1 MPASDLRA
9 TARSFDVFSSPIV
22 KPALIA
28 VFTAESLVTNYAL
41 TGIPNVKLMDA
52 LVFIAAFLFGWTV
65 GMGIALSTWAIYG
78 FVNPYGQA
86 GFPLIIFL
94 MIGECFYALGGALLR
109 KSSITKQLLTDRRLS
124 SDLQIAI
131 IFGIAGLGLTFAYDL
146 LTNFATYMFLA
157 GSFYQALL
165 VGVITGAPFAVLHE
179 GSNLLIF
186 ALASPAGIVA
196 ARRVTLSHGSIGRQ

>member
-1 MPASDLRA
+1 M
-9 TARSFDVFSSPIV
+9 FSSPVV

-52 LVFIAAFLFGWTV
+52 LIFAAGFLFGWTV
-65 GMGIALSTWAIYG
+65 SIGIALSTWAIYG

-94 MIGECFYALGGALLR
+94 MIGECFYAIGGALLR
-109 KSSITKQLLTDRRLS
+109 RSTIAKQLLSDRRLTS
-124 SDLQIAI
+124 NLQIAL

-146 LTNFATYMFLA
+146 LTNFATYMFLTP
-157 GSFYQALL
+157 SLYQALL
-165 VGVITGAPFAVLHE
+165 IGVVTGAPFALLHE

-186 ALASPAGIVA
+186 ALAGPAGIVA
-196 ARRVTLSHGSIGRQ
+196 ARRVTLGHGSIARQ

>member
-1 MPASDLRA
+1 V
-9 TARSFDVFSSPIV
+9 TAHGFGSFSSPIV

-52 LVFIAAFLFGWTV
+52 LIFVAAFLFGWAV
-65 GMGIALSTWAIYG
+65 GVGIALSTWTVYG
-78 FVNPYGQA
+78 FINPYGQA

-94 MIGECFYALGGALLR
+94 MIGECFYALGGSLLR
-109 KSSITKQLLTDRRLS
+109 KSSIAKQLLADRRPS
-124 SDLQIAI
+124 SDLQIAT

-157 GSFYQALL
+157 SSFYQALL
-165 VGVITGAPFAVLHE
+165 IGIVTGAPFALLHE
-179 GSNLLIF
+179 ASNLLIF

-196 ARRVTLSHGSIGRQ
+196 ARRVTLSHWSFSRQ

>member
-1 MPASDLRA
+1 MRA
-9 TARSFDVFSSPIV
+9 TARSVDVFSSPVV

-52 LVFIAAFLFGWTV
+52 LIFTAAFLFGWTV
-65 GMGIALSTWAIYG
+65 GIGIALSTWAIYG

-86 GFPLIIFL
+86 GFPLIVFL
-94 MIGECFYALGGALLR
+94 MVGECFYAAGGVLLR
-109 KSSITKQLLTDRRLS
+109 RSSTARQLLTDRRLS

-131 IFGIAGLGLTFAYDL
+131 IFGIVGLGLTFAYDL

-157 GSFYQALL
+157 PSFYQALL
-165 VGVITGAPFAVLHE
+165 IGMVTGAPFALYHE
-179 GSNLLIF
+179 GSNLFIF

-196 ARRVTLSHGSIGRQ
+196 ARGLILGHGRIGRQ

>member
-1 MPASDLRA
+1 MRT
-9 TARSFDVFSSPIV
+9 TARSVDLFSSPII
-22 KPALIA
+22 KSALIA

-52 LVFIAAFLFGWTV
+52 LVFIAAFLFGWTIGV
-65 GMGIALSTWAIYG
+65 GIAVSTWAIYG

-94 MIGECFYALGGALLR
+94 MIGECFYAIGGALLR
-109 KSSITKQLLTDRRLS
+109 RSSTARHLLTDRRLS

-131 IFGIAGLGLTFAYDL
+131 IFGIVGLCLTFAYDL

-157 GSFYQALL
+157 PSFYQALL
-165 VGVITGAPFAVLHE
+165 IGVVTGAPFALLHE

-186 ALASPAGIVA
+186 ALASPAGIAA

>member
-1 MPASDLRA
+1 LRA
-9 TARSFDVFSSPIV
+9 SVRTIDVFSSPIV
-22 KPALIA
+22 KPALVA

-52 LVFIAAFLFGWTV
+52 LVFIAAFLFGWNV
-65 GMGIALSTWAIYG
+65 GIGIALSTWAIYG

-94 MIGECFYALGGALLR
+94 MVGECFYAIGGAALR
-109 KSSITKQLLTDRRLS
+109 KSSIAKQLLADRTFS
-124 SDLQIAI
+124 SDIQIAA

-157 GSFYQALL
+157 SSFYQALII
-165 VGVITGAPFAVLHE
+165 GAITGAPFALLHE
-179 GSNLLIF
+179 ASNLLIF

-196 ARRVTLSHGSIGRQ
+196 ARRITLSHGSLGRQ

>member
-1 MPASDLRA
+1 MRA
-9 TARSFDVFSSPIV
+9 TARSVDVFTSPIV

-52 LVFIAAFLFGWTV
+52 LIFIAAFLFGWTV
-65 GMGIALSTWAIYG
+65 GVGIALSTWIIYG

-94 MIGECFYALGGALLR
+94 MLGECFYATGGSLLR
-109 KSSITKQLLTDRRLS
+109 KSSTARQLLTDRRLS

-157 GSFYQALL
+157 PSFYQALL
-165 VGVITGAPFAVLHE
+165 IGVITGAPFALLHE

-196 ARRVTLSHGSIGRQ
+196 ARRVTLSRGRISRQ